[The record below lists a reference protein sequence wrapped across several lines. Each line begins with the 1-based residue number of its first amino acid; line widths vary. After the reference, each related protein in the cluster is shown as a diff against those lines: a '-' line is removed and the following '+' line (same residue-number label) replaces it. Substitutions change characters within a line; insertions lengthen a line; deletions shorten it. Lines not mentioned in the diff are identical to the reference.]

1 MGNIQYTVPVCILVE
16 KESRQSVWWEAKLL
30 GDFLL
35 GEINI
40 FVRNE
45 IVVVAAETAQEK
57 FFFILLRGGRD
68 ILVFQFRTNISKG

>member
-1 MGNIQYTVPVCILVE
+1 MVNIQYNVPVCILVE

-57 FFFILLRGGRD
+57 FFLSFSVVGG
-68 ILVFQFRTNISKG
+68 INVFQFRTNISKG

>member
-40 FVRNE
+40 FVRKE

-57 FFFILLRGGRD
+57 FFLSFSVVGG
-68 ILVFQFRTNISKG
+68 IYGVCPKSNLNM

>member
-45 IVVVAAETAQEK
+45 IVVVAAETAQE
-57 FFFILLRGGRD
+57 IRD
-68 ILVFQFRTNISKG
+68 IRISISNKHFKGIGA